1 MNRATT
7 VDKISETNDRGLLVI
22 GGPARC
28 KELAGAL
35 AAVQGQLGGV
45 AKTSKGY
52 NYQYADLATVWD
64 SIRKPLSENGLAVV
78 QTTDNDDNGNPII
91 ITTLIHTSGEWISGR
106 LVVKPV
112 KPDPQALGSAITY
125 GRRYALMAI
134 VGVAPADDDGAE
146 ASKPTPKREL
156 LQGMKQQSMKQ
167 QPEAREPSTKLREH
181 FKALYTECLRAGV
194 DPRKLSKI
202 NPDSTDDEVRTAG
215 EANRLLL
222 DKAQATS

>member
-106 LVVKPV
+106 LAVKPV

-134 VGVAPADDDGAE
+134 VGVAPADDDGAA
-146 ASKPTPKREL
+146 ASKPATKAA
-156 LQGMKQQSMKQ
+156 GSHV
-167 QPEAREPSTKLREH
+167 AREPNTKLREQY
-181 FKALYTECLRAGV
+181 KALWSKCLKAGI
-194 DPRKLSKI
+194 DPRELETI
-202 NPDSTDDEVRTAG
+202 APDSTDDEIREAGMHNRT
-215 EANRLLL
+215 LLN
-222 DKAQATS
+222 AVENPEGS

>member
-1 MNRATT
+1 MNR
-7 VDKISETNDRGLLVI
+7 SETM
-22 GGPARC
+22 GGAAKC

-78 QTTDNDDNGNPII
+78 QTTDSDDVGNPII

-134 VGVAPADDDGAE
+134 VGVAPADDDGAA
-146 ASKPTPKREL
+146 ASKSPNSTE
-156 LQGMKQQSMKQ
+156 
-167 QPEAREPSTKLREH
+167 EPSAKLVEH

-202 NPDSTDDEVRTAG
+202 NPDSTNMEIRAAG